1 MRLALRTRNAVG
13 ALALALAGA
22 QAGLAAEPWREEVPC
37 GRRLAAPVET
47 AREGCVSSYCVAAGP
62 ERVCTCL
69 AQDGDRLEVVREQT
83 DAAPLR
89 WEVPL
94 RSIPDPSAFAVERIE
109 LEAPHAPALLVAV
122 RAAMGNG
129 MGIEEWEL
137 RAIRG
142 GVLSE
147 PLAVED
153 YGILGFAT
161 HAPGASECRVL
172 ATRWVWVEDEAGGSA
187 LHLFG
192 RWHRLEGARW
202 APAPDRPSIARRYL
216 AGFERERLAA
226 VDREPR
232 APILWFREAIE
243 KTPPPPEPNR

>member
-1 MRLALRTRNAVG
+1 MRRALRGVNAVG
-13 ALALALAGA
+13 TLALVLGA
-22 QAGLAAEPWREEVPC
+22 TQPGLAVGAWREEVAC
-37 GRRLAAPVET
+37 GERIAAPVDT
-47 AREGCVSSYCVAAGP
+47 PREGCVSSYCVAADP

-69 AQDGDRLEVVREQT
+69 AEDGDRLEVVREQAG
-83 DAAPLR
+83 AAPLR

-94 RSIPDPSAFAVERIE
+94 HSIPDPSAFAVERIE
-109 LEAPHAPALLVAV
+109 LGASAAPALLVAV
-122 RAAMGNG
+122 RSALGNG

-153 YGILGFAT
+153 YGTLGFST
-161 HAPGASECRVL
+161 RAPGAAECRVL
-172 ATRWVWVEDEAGGSA
+172 ATRWLWVEDEAEGSA

-192 RWHRLEGARW
+192 RWHRLEGSRW
-202 APAPDRPSIARRYL
+202 VPAPDRPSIARRYL
-216 AGFERERLAA
+216 AEFEKARLAA
-226 VDREPR
+226 IDREPR

-243 KTPPPPEPNR
+243 KTPPPR